1 MFRPR
6 LLRALLLGQEAKKP
20 EEKKPEAVSIKTI
33 RPIPYMA
40 RRYAER
46 MAEFM
51 GVPVEEI
58 YKSRPFLNYLAKLT
72 EI

>member
-1 MFRPR
+1 VFRPR
-6 LLRALLLGQEAKKP
+6 LLRALLLGQ

>member
-1 MFRPR
+1 VFRPR
-6 LLRALLLGQEAKKP
+6 LLRALLLGQEEKKP
-20 EEKKPEAVSIKTI
+20 EEVSIKTI

-58 YKSRPFLNYLAKLT
+58 YKSRPFLNDLAKLT